1 MGERGKRLVRVSD
14 EAGMKRDSYEFE
26 KSSLQIQKVV
36 IELAGYGAKEGGS
49 NYQVKEKTRIR
60 HTKIKNKA

>member
-26 KSSLQIQKVV
+26 KSSLQMQKVV
-36 IELAGYGAKEGGS
+36 IELAG
-49 NYQVKEKTRIR
+49 
-60 HTKIKNKA
+60 